1 VKRQPTRGSLLPS
14 LRFDDLPLF
23 ASNEQLG
30 TAIVG
35 AERAKYWADVTVK
48 SLELMPG
55 FPQFDPAHGG
65 RYSLGVKRFYEHHH
79 GGDPASRPRVQD
91 GQENPNAWTNSRPSQ
106 RSRRLG

>member
-1 VKRQPTRGSLLPS
+1 MTARRLRTT
-14 LRFDDLPLF
+14 RFDDLPLF
-23 ASNEQLG
+23 ASDLELG
-30 TAIVG
+30 AAIVG
-35 AERAKYWADVTVK
+35 PAGANHWASVTVK

-55 FPQFDPAHGG
+55 FPRFDPAHGG

-91 GQENPNAWTNSRPSQ
+91 GQENPTAWTNSRPSQ